1 VLESEAGAD
10 WVWGGAVAGDL
21 RKPPERR
28 LQAGLP
34 APQKKEEEIMS
45 IAGYL
50 SPSRVNLRLPEKGV
64 DELGIR
70 FEGAAGTGE
79 EAVREKKPG
88 DEYYDAPEDY
98 DPVLRAHCR
107 L

>member
-1 VLESEAGAD
+1 MEG
-10 WVWGGAVAGDL
+10 
-21 RKPPERR
+21 
-28 LQAGLP
+28 
-34 APQKKEEEIMS
+34 IMS

-50 SPSRVNLRLPEKGV
+50 SASRVNLRLPKKGV

-70 FEGAAGTGE
+70 FDGAAATGE
-79 EAVREKKPG
+79 ENVREKKPG
-88 DEYYDAPEDY
+88 DEYYDATEDY